1 MDNMESFDSFENIK
15 LDNYENSGSLIDSED
30 TVFPENKKNEEEIG
44 AYDAFFQGVEPGG
57 LRTRGEIRLLICY
70 IVCRVDGGI
79 TKTQLIDV
87 ICKKSLANYFEISQA
102 LSDMI
107 KTGNIRC
114 EFDNGEELLYPT
126 ELGKSNTAQL
136 EDELPYTVKEAA
148 LNTAVEMLTK
158 FKRER
163 ENEIKIEP
171 HGTGYDVTLSVLDN
185 DDRLLSVTLFVAD
198 LEQAQAVKEKYLRDP
213 IKFYSTVVALLMA

>member
-1 MDNMESFDSFENIK
+1 MDNMESFDSFENMK
-15 LDNYENSGSLIDSED
+15 FDNYENSGSLIDSDD
-30 TVFPENKKNEEEIG
+30 TVFPENKKDEEIG

-114 EFDNGEELLYPT
+114 EFDDGEEFLYPT
-126 ELGKSNTAQL
+126 ELGKLNTAQL

-163 ENEIKIEP
+163 ENDIKIEP

-185 DDRLLSVTLFVAD
+185 DDRLLSVTVFVAD

>member
-15 LDNYENSGSLIDSED
+15 FDNYENSGSLIDSDD
-30 TVFPENKKNEEEIG
+30 TVFPENKKNEEIG

-114 EFDNGEELLYPT
+114 EFDDGEEFLYPT
-126 ELGKSNTAQL
+126 ELGKLNTAQL

-163 ENEIKIEP
+163 ENDIKIEP

-185 DDRLLSVTLFVAD
+185 DDRLLSVTVFVAD

>member
-15 LDNYENSGSLIDSED
+15 FDNYENSGSLIDSDD
-30 TVFPENKKNEEEIG
+30 TVFPENKKDEEIG

-114 EFDNGEELLYPT
+114 EFVDGEEFLYPT

-163 ENEIKIEP
+163 ENDIKIEP

-185 DDRLLSVTLFVAD
+185 DDRLLSVTVFVAD

>member
-15 LDNYENSGSLIDSED
+15 FDNYENSGSLIDSDD
-30 TVFPENKKNEEEIG
+30 TVFPENKKDEEIG

-114 EFDNGEELLYPT
+114 EFDDGEEFLYPT

-163 ENEIKIEP
+163 ENDIKIEP

-185 DDRLLSVTLFVAD
+185 DDRLLSVTVFVAD